1 MQLGILK
8 IRIIIVL
15 CISVV
20 GLLILS
26 CVKKTNMENQ
36 ITIKINSIDSKTKQ
50 YRINALDT
58 IVVKMVKFGYL
69 KKNFV
74 TVGEYITDSTGSVNI
89 KLDSTEE
96 YHISLYGRNVFG
108 WANFKE
114 NDLKNCQEINIEASP
129 PEIR

>member
-8 IRIIIVL
+8 MKN
-15 CISVV
+15 
-20 GLLILS
+20 ILFLSSIAILGFS
-26 CVKKTNMENQ
+26 CKGKSDLDNQ

-50 YRINALDT
+50 YRVDASDT

-74 TVGEYITDSTGSVNI
+74 TVGEYITNAKGFVNI
-89 KLDSTEE
+89 KLDSSEE
-96 YHISLYGRNVFG
+96 YHISLYGTNVFG

-114 NDLKNCQEINIEASP
+114 NDLKNGQEINIEASP
-129 PEIR
+129 PEKR